1 MKTLRSIVSL
11 VSFAL
16 ASAAVALAGCTIE
29 GPGDG
34 SISIGEG
41 ATVESCI
48 ESCRAFA
55 NQCGFEDTCEKA
67 CALIDDLGCLEES
80 QDLADCR
87 DDAADLCKATECLP
101 EAEVAMKCTHDASC
115 AKDPT
120 TTGCA
125 S

>member
-1 MKTLRSIVSL
+1 MNTLRSMVSV

-16 ASAAVALAGCTIE
+16 VSSTVALAGCTLE
-29 GPGDG
+29 VPGDG
-34 SISIGEG
+34 EISIGDT

-55 NQCGFEDTCEKA
+55 NQCGFDDTCEKA
-67 CALIDDLGCLEES
+67 CALIDDLGCLEAS

-87 DDAADLCKATECLP
+87 EDAADMCKATECMP
-101 EAEVAMKCTHDASC
+101 EAKASYECTHDASC

-120 TTGCA
+120 TPGCEQ
-125 S
+125 